1 MWICFRFTQ
10 YDIQHTH
17 LESLEHLKRSKS
29 FALRFGQAD
38 VLQRFQH
45 LVDHRVFFDGRKTLD
60 KCLPDKRCKERFV
73 TDYMDR
79 VNKNFL
85 PTYYYVYNTVA
96 TQLVF
101 FFDLRVRETR
111 RQKMLKYSW
120 GLMLHSLSVIHV
132 ILLNMLKIWVRT
144 KITSR
149 DLTLQASF

>member
-1 MWICFRFTQ
+1 MTYNIRTLNPSNILRDQKVLHCVSARF
-10 YDIQHTH
+10 
-17 LESLEHLKRSKS
+17 
-29 FALRFGQAD
+29 
-38 VLQRFQH
+38 QRFQH

-120 GLMLHSLSVIHV
+120 GLMLQSLSVIHV
-132 ILLNMLKIWVRT
+132 ILLNMLKI
-144 KITSR
+144 
-149 DLTLQASF
+149 